1 MFPHPEDHAYNRF
14 IQTLLSTQT
23 VYTLSDD
30 EGIAECPSTDYE
42 GSDGEPVPVY
52 CIWATPED
60 AHACKAEEWADYQVE
75 AVPLQVLMAEWL
87 IGMDQEEVLVGVDFD
102 PQLYGLEIEP
112 VELLGDLL
120 DAAEQQGLD
129 LEIEEYPELV
139 NYRLEWERW
148 AAGQTRLN

>member
-14 IQTLLSTQT
+14 IRTLLSTQT

-52 CIWATPED
+52 CIWAAPED
-60 AHACKAEEWADYQVE
+60 ARACKAEEWADYRVE
-75 AVPLQVLMAEWL
+75 AVPLRVLMAEWL
-87 IGMDQEEVLVGVDFD
+87 IGMDQDEVLVGVDFD

-120 DAAEQQGLD
+120 DAAEQQGVD
-129 LEIEEYPELV
+129 LEIEEYAELV
-139 NYRLEWERW
+139 NYRLEWDRW
-148 AAGQTRLN
+148 AAGQSRLN